1 MTPSPAES
9 KTISKAEMEPRRY
22 QLELLDYVMHRN
34 AIIYLPTG
42 AGKTY
47 VAIMALKRFSHQMQE
62 TIENG
67 GKRAIFM
74 CNTVELAR
82 QQAIELKRCTNLAI
96 GFYVGERDVDSWS
109 RKKWDEEIR
118 VNQILVGTAQIFLD
132 IVSQNYIKITDLS
145 VVVIDECH
153 HATKSHPMH
162 EFMRHFRDIADKSKL
177 PRVIGLTGVLLKGNK
192 LAKIREEL
200 ENLEATFRG
209 NIVTVSSIEEYRN
222 VMVYSTKPTEKL
234 VTYSSQGHN
243 FKLHDTIK
251 SIIAECFVAVDA
263 WDLGVIPA
271 KQTKNLGTLREPN
284 KKNFLKNLLN
294 DFLYQTNEFGLYAS
308 AIAIMSPI
316 IEFEVKK
323 RQAET
328 IALRNLYRYTISVCE
343 KIRHMLIM
351 ELKEEDSDPDSACHT
366 TDIILNFATPKMRT
380 LLGLLS
386 DLFENKDPTGIRCLI
401 FVERRY
407 TAKCVYYV
415 LKKYIEQKPGL
426 AETLRPQFMVGRNSI
441 MPSIE
446 SILDQKWNKS
456 VIEGF
461 RTGECNLLVCS
472 NVLEEGIDIQA
483 CNYVFAYDPLKTFN
497 SYVQTKGR
505 ARSNESLYAI
515 FAPDINKA
523 KIITQI
529 QNYKAAHQMIQEFL
543 IGRILDRDDPKE
555 EAIAEQFVDL
565 IPPFLLPSGAC
576 LLASGA
582 LALLHRYCQL
592 LPTDAFG
599 AAMPWFTKKTTES
612 GIFVEL
618 RMPLQS
624 SVKDTIT
631 SDIYPTSKQAKI
643 SAAFKVCKLLYEQGE
658 LNDRLLPVT
667 KRECVAKVSEDLFEH
682 WKKFN
687 DDVTSKTAGKQQ
699 RRLYNR
705 KYPEEL
711 QNAIPQLNEVCY
723 AYEIHAIPH
732 FEKDDYT
739 EHIAELLQTN
749 RNYAILSRKRIPPL
763 AEMPLFMNQGKLS
776 VKVAPQPITLTI
788 SSQQQLQQLCK
799 FHLMIFRDL
808 LECWKTFFVLDQRNH
823 ENSYLIVPINAGKID
838 WELVQN
844 FQRLLPQRSYSVI
857 ERKKKVYKPEDYVGK
872 VINKWYSGRDN
883 QRFVVTKVLTDLTPL
898 SPFDN
903 NQYSSYV
910 DFIDCKY
917 KNEVDYVVQPNQFLL
932 EVRALTS
939 RRNFFINAVGKAT
952 KGHKNNCAIRLIPE
966 LCHNFMYPGD
976 MWMKALL
983 LPSIL
988 HRVHFMLHAEN
999 LRLRVNRFLGIVER
1013 TSYQPKQLLV
1023 DESLSRAVDLDGNA
1037 MEQPE
1042 EPKKLLPALPTRS
1055 TKVEYEVMNLT
1066 DTVAWKEYMEPEDF
1080 SRKPDSIFPVEL
1092 DYYYKFISGL
1102 AMELDA
1108 LKLSEDEWSPSQSQ
1122 LNMPKISPLA
1132 FENNVAR
1139 MSLCDAPLADK
1150 RRLHI
1155 LELTLS
1161 GQTMQTAE
1169 QADFLAAIT
1178 TAGANDVFD
1187 MERFEF
1193 LGDSFLKF
1201 SISLYLVHKYP
1212 KWHEGFLTE
1221 IKGKLVSNKNLIY
1234 CMLDTDI
1241 PERICGYLFKPPHE
1255 WLPPLISL
1263 PRNILELIESNDNIM
1278 KCLTPSDLYAIELDD
1293 DEIAN
1298 GCCSTDNLSKLVAC
1312 STQTHKMIEGP
1323 AAEEARLDN
1332 ELNLFIYKETLRDK
1346 VVADT
1351 MEAILGV
1358 CVKNYGIYNTFRMLE
1373 FFGICKPEPG
1383 QSFMRLMDLKLG
1395 SPLLHANISAR
1406 EVDSFL
1412 INYPK
1417 LEENLGYKF
1426 RDRAYLLQALTH
1438 PSYPTNRITGCYQ
1451 ELEFIGDAIL
1461 DFLVSCFIFE
1471 RYRHKTPGM
1480 LTDLRSALVNN
1491 ITLGCVCVRHRFH
1504 LFLLAE
1510 NSVLAES
1517 IKNFAIYQEKQ
1528 NYYVT
1533 DQVHILMEEN
1543 VMNEDEVKGATYNLS
1558 ANVDVPKALGDILEA
1573 LIAAVYLDS
1582 RDLRTTWNV
1591 IYGLLEQEFNQFSR
1605 DVPIDAV
1612 RQLNDHKHANPKYS
1626 DPIVDNETYMVKCQF
1641 TCLDKSVEVN
1651 GFGLNGKQA
1660 KKAAAKHA
1668 LQILA
1673 KYSS

>member
-1 MTPSPAES
+1 MTTNLVTNIIP
-9 KTISKAEMEPRRY
+9 KKAMEPRHY
-22 QLELLDYVMHRN
+22 QLDLLNYVMGRN

-82 QQAIELKRCTNLAI
+82 QQATELKRCTNLQI

-109 RKKWDEEIR
+109 RKKWDEEIS
-118 VNQILVGTAQIFLD
+118 VNQVLVGTAQIFVD

-153 HATKSHPMH
+153 HATRNHPMH
-162 EFMRHFRDIADKSKL
+162 EFMRHFQEVADKTKL

-192 LAKIREEL
+192 LTRIREEL
-200 ENLEATFRG
+200 ECLESTFRG
-209 NIVTVSSIEEYRN
+209 NIVTVSSMEKYQN
-222 VMVYSTKPTEKL
+222 VMLYSTKPKEQLITF
-234 VTYSSQGHN
+234 TRQT
-243 FKLHDTIK
+243 HDFQLLKHIERIVNESFDVIK
-251 SIIAECFVAVDA
+251 Q
-263 WDLGVIPA
+263 WDLGTISV
-271 KQTKNLGTLREPN
+271 KQTKNLAGYRQN
-284 KKNFLKNLLN
+284 KKTFITNLLK

-316 IEFEVKK
+316 MEFEIKK

-328 IALRNLYRYTISVCE
+328 LALRNLYRYTISVCE
-343 KIRHMLIM
+343 KIRHMLVM
-351 ELKEEDSDPDSACHT
+351 ELKEEDSVPDTVCHT
-366 TDIILNFATPKMRT
+366 LDIILNFSTPKMRT
-380 LLGLLS
+380 LLLLAKK
-386 DLFENKDPTGIRCLI
+386 LFSNKDPADIRCLI

-407 TAKCVYYV
+407 TAKCVFYV
-415 LKKYIEQKPGL
+415 LKKY
-426 AETLRPQFMVGRNSI
+426 AEVEPALTKVLRPQFMVGRNSI

-446 SILDQKWNKS
+446 SVLDQKWNKS
-456 VIEGF
+456 AIESF
-461 RTGECNLLVCS
+461 RSGECNVIVCS
-472 NVLEEGIDIQA
+472 NVLEEGIDVQA

-497 SYVQTKGR
+497 SYVQSKGR
-505 ARSNESLYAI
+505 ARSSESIYAI
-515 FAPDINKA
+515 FTPEVDKLQVASQIKKYQEA
-523 KIITQI
+523 HQII
-529 QNYKAAHQMIQEFL
+529 QNYL

-555 EAIAEQFVDL
+555 EKIAEQFVDL
-565 IPPFLLPSGAC
+565 IKPFTLPNGAILFASRALSLLNRYTQLLPS
-576 LLASGA
+576 
-582 LALLHRYCQL
+582 
-592 LPTDAFG
+592 DAFG
-599 AAMPWFTKKTTES
+599 VAVPWFTKTSTER
-612 GIFVEL
+612 GIAVEL
-618 RMPLQS
+618 IMPLQS
-624 SVKDTIT
+624 SLKETIISDT
-631 SDIYPTSKQAKI
+631 YPTAKEAKI
-643 SAAFKVCKLLYEQGE
+643 SAAFKACIKLYEHGE

-667 KRECVAKVSEDLFEH
+667 KRECVQKVAEELFDH

-705 KYPEEL
+705 KYPDEL
-711 QNAIPQLNEVCY
+711 QNAIPHLNEVCY
-723 AYEIHAIPH
+723 AYEIHAHPH
-732 FEKDDYT
+732 FEINDYSV
-739 EHIAELLQTN
+739 HISTLLQSN

-763 AEMPLFMNQGKLS
+763 AEMPLFMNQGKIS
-776 VKVAPQPITLTI
+776 VKIGPQPLTLTI
-788 SSQQQLQQLCK
+788 TNEQQLQKLCK
-799 FHLMIFRDL
+799 FHLMLFRDL
-808 LECWKTFFVLDQRNH
+808 LECWKTFFVLDQRNQ

-838 WELVQN
+838 WELVEN
-844 FQRLLPQRSYSVI
+844 FQRLLPQRKYSVS
-857 ERKKKVYKPEDYVGK
+857 ERKQKIYKPEDYIGK
-872 VINKWYSGRDN
+872 VVNKWYSGREN
-883 QRFVVTKVLTDLTPL
+883 QRFVVTKVLTDRTPL

-903 NQYSSYV
+903 NDYSSYV

-917 KNEVDYVVQPNQFLL
+917 KNEVDCVVQPNQFML

-939 RRNFFINAVGKAT
+939 RRNFFINAVGKSSNV
-952 KGHKNNCAIRLIPE
+952 HKNNCAIRLIPE

-976 MWMKALL
+976 MWLKALF

-988 HRVHFMLHAEN
+988 HRVHFLLHAEN
-999 LRLRVNRFLGIVER
+999 LRCRVNTFLGIVDSVE
-1013 TSYQPKQLLV
+1013 YQPKQLAV
-1023 DESLSRAVDLDGNA
+1023 DGSLKRAVDFDGNA
-1037 MEQPE
+1037 MEEPD
-1042 EPKKLLPALPTRS
+1042 EPKKLLPAMPTS
-1055 TKVEYEVMNLT
+1055 SLEAEFEMLHI
-1066 DTVAWKEYMEPEDF
+1066 DDVAWKEYLEPEDF
-1080 SRKPDSIFPVEL
+1080 SRKPESLFPVEL

-1102 AMELDA
+1102 AIELDA
-1108 LKLSEDEWSPSQSQ
+1108 LKLTEGEWSLSQSQ
-1122 LNMPKISPLA
+1122 LNMPNQNAAGSPVRGKDLCSI
-1132 FENNVAR
+1132 
-1139 MSLCDAPLADK
+1139 SLCDVPLADK
-1150 RRLHI
+1150 RRLDI

-1161 GQTMQTAE
+1161 EQTLKTAE

-1201 SISLYLVHKYP
+1201 SISLYLAHKYP

-1221 IKGKLVSNKNLIY
+1221 IKGKLVSNRNLIY
-1234 CMLDTDI
+1234 CMLQTDI
-1241 PERICGYLFKPPHE
+1241 PECICGYLFKPPHE

-1263 PRNILELIESNDNIM
+1263 PRNLLELLKNNEQVLEN
-1278 KCLTPSDLYAIELDD
+1278 LTPSDLYGIELDD
-1293 DEIAN
+1293 DEILS
-1298 GCCSTDNLSKLVAC
+1298 GCCSAVHLTKLNA
-1312 STQTHKMIEGP
+1312 SSRQARKL
-1323 AAEEARLDN
+1323 AEEERLDSG
-1332 ELNLFIYKETLRDK
+1332 LNLFAYKEVLRDK

-1351 MEAILGV
+1351 LEAILGV
-1358 CVKNYGIYNTFRMLE
+1358 CVKNYGIINTFRMLE
-1373 FFGICKPEPG
+1373 FFGICKPDAD
-1383 QSFMRLMDLKLG
+1383 QSFTRLMDLKLG
-1395 SPLLHANISAR
+1395 GPLLHTNISPR
-1406 EVDSFL
+1406 QVDSYI

-1461 DFLVSCFIFE
+1461 DFMVSCYIFE
-1471 RYRHKTPGM
+1471 RYSHMDPGM

-1510 NSVLAES
+1510 NSSLAES
-1517 IKNFAIYQEKQ
+1517 IKNFDKYQEKY

-1533 DQVHILMEEN
+1533 DQVHILSEEN
-1543 VMNEDEVKGATYNLS
+1543 IMTENEVEGATYNIS
-1558 ANVDVPKALGDILEA
+1558 DNVDVPKALGDILEA
-1573 LIAAVYLDS
+1573 LVAAVYLDS
-1582 RDLRTTWNV
+1582 RDLRTTWHV
-1591 IYGLLEQEFNQFSR
+1591 IYGLLEQEFNQFAQQ
-1605 DVPIDAV
+1605 VPIDAV

-1626 DPIVDNETYMVKCQF
+1626 KPISDNETYMVKCQF